1 MGHLLEGVWSTE
13 DHFPTDE
20 RGRFVRKSASFRN
33 WVRADGSTPYVPEA
47 GRYHLYV
54 SYACPWAHRT
64 LIARSLLGLDDAI
77 SVSVCHPLMLDQ
89 GWVFSDGKAE
99 IPDTVNGVDY
109 LHELYT
115 KADATFTG
123 RATVPV
129 LWDKKTGT
137 LVNNESRD
145 ILRMFTTEFRRLWTR
160 ELDIAPAD
168 LVSEIDDTAASFYNS
183 VNNGVYRSGFA
194 RTQHAYEEA
203 VTQLFEALDG
213 LEQRLSTQRFLVG
226 NRLTEADVCLFPTLL
241 RFDPVYVTH
250 FKCNLR
256 RLVDYPNLWGFTRDV
271 YQMPGVAETCD
282 LRHIKEHYFGS
293 HASVNPLRIVPVGPE
308 LDLGEP
314 HGREALGL

>member
-13 DHFPTDE
+13 DHFPTDKG
-20 RGRFVRKSASFRN
+20 GRFVRKSASFRN
-33 WVRADGSTPYVPEA
+33 WVKADGSTPYEPEA

-64 LIARSLLGLDDAI
+64 LIARSLLGLEDVV
-77 SVSVCHPLMLDQ
+77 SVSVCHPLMLEQ
-89 GWVFSDGKAE
+89 GWVFADGKAE
-99 IPDTVNGVDY
+99 IPDTVNGIDY
-109 LHELYT
+109 LHQLYT
-115 KADATFTG
+115 KADAAYTG

-145 ILRMFTTEFRRLWTR
+145 ILRMFTTEFRSLWTR
-160 ELDIAPAD
+160 ELDLAPAD
-168 LVSEIDDTAASFYNS
+168 LIPEIDETAASFYNA

-194 RTQHAYEEA
+194 RTQQAYEEA

-213 LEQRLSTQRFLVG
+213 LEQRLSKHRFLVG
-226 NRLTEADVCLFPTLL
+226 NRLTEADICLFPTLL

-271 YQMPGVAETCD
+271 YQTAGVAKTCD

-293 HASVNPLRIVPVGPE
+293 HESVNPFRIVPVGPV

-314 HGREALGL
+314 HGRESLGL

>member
-13 DHFPTDE
+13 EHFPTDE
-20 RGRFVRKSASFRN
+20 GGRFVRKSASFRQ
-33 WVRADGSTPYVPEA
+33 WVRADGSTPFVPEA

-64 LIARSLLGLDDAI
+64 LIARALLGLEDAV

-89 GWVFSDGKAE
+89 GWVFSEDKAE
-99 IPDTVNGVDY
+99 IPDTVVGIDY
-109 LHELYT
+109 LHQLYT
-115 KADATFTG
+115 KADAGYTG

-129 LWDKKTGT
+129 LWDKETGT
-137 LVNNESRD
+137 IVNNESRD
-145 ILRMFTTEFRRLWTR
+145 ILRMFTTEFRALWTR
-160 ELDIAPAD
+160 EVELAPTD
-168 LVSEIDDTAASFYNS
+168 LISAIDETAESFYQP

-194 RTQHAYEEA
+194 RTQSAYEEA

-213 LEQRLSTQRFLVG
+213 LEQTLAERRFLVG
-226 NRLTEADVCLFPTLL
+226 NRLSEADICLFTTLI

-271 YQMPGVAETCD
+271 YQTPGVAQTCNM
-282 LRHIKEHYFGS
+282 RHIKEHYFGS
-293 HASVNPLRIVPVGPE
+293 HESINPFRIVPIGPAVD
-308 LDLGEP
+308 LDEP
-314 HGREALGL
+314 HGRESLTL